1 MNFISRK
8 IINKYFLIP
17 LYFRFFNNIKLNSLF
32 YIIVIIIYLFR
43 KTETLIWFSAENFQ
57 NWLLCHMC
65 YCLMKNVL
73 NSFEFTFATCKDMLM
88 RMLLLIDINIYYL
101 ITKKEKKKKRKR
113 KIYIYIYIF
122 ITLPRDKSN
131 KLEGYLVHVLK
142 NWNLL
147 FENMCENMCGW
158 KSI

>member
-1 MNFISRK
+1 MNFIFRK

-32 YIIVIIIYLFR
+32 YIIVIIIYLFG
-43 KTETLIWFSAENFQ
+43 KTKTLIWFSAENFQ

-65 YCLMKNVL
+65 YYLMKNVL
-73 NSFEFTFATCKDMLM
+73 NSFEFTYATCKDMLM
-88 RMLLLIDINIYYL
+88 RMLLLTDINIYYL
-101 ITKKEKKKKRKR
+101 ITKY
-113 KIYIYIYIF
+113 IYIYIYIF
-122 ITLPRDKSN
+122 ITLPWDKSN
-131 KLEGYLVHVLK
+131 KLGGYLVHVLK